1 MSESSVAMLQALLI
15 ETIMNNGM
23 LPGMERSLDFPDLE
37 AWRNSEHHYVSTE
50 HLADPDALSS
60 VFERIGAD
68 QIRDV
73 AQQGGVFPYL
83 RFQEPKVEEGRVQL
97 SVQLLTGFEDV
108 EPLPLGAVVAQF
120 AQRDGDWFAIDPTH
134 VLAY

>member
-1 MSESSVAMLQALLI
+1 
-15 ETIMNNGM
+15 
-23 LPGMERSLDFPDLE
+23 
-37 AWRNSEHHYVSTE
+37 TE
-50 HLADPDALSS
+50 HLADPDALSP

-73 AQQGGVFPYL
+73 AQRGGVFPYL

-120 AQRDGDWFAIDPTH
+120 AQRDGEWFAIDPTH